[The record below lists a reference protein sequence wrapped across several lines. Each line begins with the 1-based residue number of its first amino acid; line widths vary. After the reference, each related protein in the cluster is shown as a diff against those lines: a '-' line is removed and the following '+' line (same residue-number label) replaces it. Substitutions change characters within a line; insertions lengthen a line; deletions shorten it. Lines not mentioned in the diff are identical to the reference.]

1 VQNFEGRAG
10 RRRGRS
16 GAAEGQGRERAG
28 ERQREGGGKAATRG
42 EDGTHWAGNLS
53 APIRS
58 MRAPMPE
65 PVKRNQR
72 YMPGLDGLR
81 AIAVLAVIAFHLG
94 FDWAPGGMLGVGVF
108 FTLSGYLI
116 SDILLSQLN
125 ARGGIKL
132 APFWLARARRLLP
145 ALFLMLLIV
154 TAWVTIFG
162 PAQPDQFRKGVLS
175 AIFYVNNWEQIFAN
189 VSYFARFEAEGP
201 LDHLWSL
208 SVEEQFYILW
218 PFLLLLGTKLVR
230 ERPLPSGVRPRLA
243 LLTIAGAVASSIL
256 MFVLYEPSLDPS
268 RIYFG
273 TDTRAAGLLFGAA
286 LAMVWPSR
294 KLSRRIAPQARNTLD
309 AMGVAGLAI
318 IALMIWRTGELSAF
332 NYRGGFVLLS
342 LATVMVLMPLTH
354 PACRLGAWLGVRP
367 LRWVGVRSYGIYL
380 WQTPIIVLTS
390 PQGPHGD
397 SLTRSLLQVAAIFAV
412 AALSWHFVEEPIR
425 HGAIGRFFARR
436 RAVGWKWETFA
447 PPMRVAI
454 VGLGLVLVI
463 AAAGMAGLNSTSAE
477 GNDVRVEQAR
487 AEGTTKPPPLTKA
500 QAEDSTKSQCKA
512 VVHIG
517 DSTSEGLDNAEYLP
531 EEGQRIPARY
541 GEVGVK
547 EVHMEVQGATSIEE
561 QFEGNP
567 NAQEV
572 AAAWKAEG
580 FKGCWVLALG
590 TNEAA
595 NVAAGSTIGERE
607 RIEKMMTI
615 IGDEPVLWVNVR
627 SIVPPGDP
635 YSKENMEKWDEELEA
650 ACDSYPNMRVYDWA
664 SDVKDDWFIEDGI
677 HFTSPGYAAR
687 AQLIA
692 LALAHAFPEKGET
705 EGGSKNC
712 VVS

>member
-1 VQNFEGRAG
+1 
-10 RRRGRS
+10 
-16 GAAEGQGRERAG
+16 
-28 ERQREGGGKAATRG
+28 
-42 EDGTHWAGNLS
+42 
-53 APIRS
+53 
-58 MRAPMPE
+58 MPE

-81 AIAVLAVIAFHLG
+81 AIAVLSVIAFHLG

-125 ARGGIKL
+125 ARGRIKL
-132 APFWLARARRLLP
+132 TAFWLARARRLLP

-162 PAQPDQFRKGVLS
+162 PAQPDQFRKGVVS
-175 AIFYVNNWEQIFAN
+175 AIFYVNNWEQIFAD

-273 TDTRAAGLLFGAA
+273 TDTRAGGLLFGAA

-309 AMGVAGLAI
+309 AMGIAGLAI
-318 IALMIWRTGELSAF
+318 IALLIWRTGELSAF

-354 PACRLGAWLGVRP
+354 PACRLGTWLGVRP

-390 PQGPHGD
+390 PQGIHGD

-412 AALSWHFVEEPIR
+412 AALSWRFVEEPIR

-454 VGLGLVLVI
+454 VSLGVMLLV
-463 AAAGMAGLNSTSAE
+463 AAAGMAGVNSTTAE

-487 AEGTTKPPPLTKA
+487 AEGTTKAPPLTKA

-531 EEGQRIPARY
+531 QEGQRIPARY
-541 GEVGVK
+541 AEVGAK

-595 NVAAGSTIGERE
+595 NVAAGSTVGERE

>member
-1 VQNFEGRAG
+1 
-10 RRRGRS
+10 
-16 GAAEGQGRERAG
+16 
-28 ERQREGGGKAATRG
+28 
-42 EDGTHWAGNLS
+42 
-53 APIRS
+53 
-58 MRAPMPE
+58 MPE

-81 AIAVLAVIAFHLG
+81 AIAVIAVILFHLG

-116 SDILLSQLN
+116 TDILLGQLN
-125 ARGGIKL
+125 ARGRIKL
-132 APFWLARARRLLP
+132 VAFWLARARRLLP
-145 ALFLMLLIV
+145 ALFVMLAIV
-154 TAWVTIFG
+154 VAWVTIFG
-162 PAQPDQFRKGVLS
+162 PAQPDQFRKGVIS
-175 AIFYVNNWEQIFAN
+175 AVFYVNNWQQIFAN

-208 SVEEQFYILW
+208 SVEEQFYIVW
-218 PFLLLLGTKLVR
+218 PFLLLLGVKLVR

-243 LLTIAGAVASSIL
+243 LLTIAGALASTIL
-256 MFVLYEPSLDPS
+256 MAILYKPSLDPS

-273 TDTRAAGLLFGAA
+273 TDTRSAGLLFGAA

-294 KLSRRIAPQARNTLD
+294 KLSRGIAPQARNTLD
-309 AMGVAGLAI
+309 AMGVAGLLI
-318 IALMIWRTGELSAF
+318 IALMIWQTGELSSF
-332 NYRGGFVLLS
+332 LYRGGFMVLS

-354 PACRLGAWLGVRP
+354 PACRLGGWLGVRP

-380 WQTPIIVLTS
+380 WQTPVIVLTS
-390 PQGPHGD
+390 PQGIHGH
-397 SLTRSLLQVAAIFAV
+397 SLVRSLLQVAAIFAI
-412 AALSWHFVEEPIR
+412 AAASWHFVEEPIR

-436 RAVGWKWETFA
+436 RSVGWKWETFA
-447 PPMRVAI
+447 PGMRVWI
-454 VGLGLVLVI
+454 VSLGVVLLV
-463 AAAGMAGLNSTSAE
+463 AAAGMAGVNSSSAE
-477 GNDVRVEQAR
+477 GEDIRVEQAR

-500 QAEDSTKSQCKA
+500 QAEDSTKSACKA

-531 EEGQRIPARY
+531 QEGERIPARY
-541 GEVGVK
+541 AEVGVK

-561 QFEGNP
+561 QFEGHP

-572 AAAWKAEG
+572 AAAWQAEG
-580 FKGCWVLALG
+580 FQGCWVLALG

-595 NVAAGSTIGERE
+595 NVAAGSTVGERE
-607 RIEKMMTI
+607 RIEKMMAI

-627 SIVPPGDP
+627 SLVEAGDP
-635 YSKENMEKWDEELEA
+635 YSKENMQKWDEELVA
-650 ACDSYPNMRVYDWA
+650 ACNSYPNMRVYDWA

-705 EGGSKNC
+705 EGGSKSC

>member
-1 VQNFEGRAG
+1 
-10 RRRGRS
+10 
-16 GAAEGQGRERAG
+16 
-28 ERQREGGGKAATRG
+28 
-42 EDGTHWAGNLS
+42 
-53 APIRS
+53 
-58 MRAPMPE
+58 MPE

-81 AIAVLAVIAFHLG
+81 AIAVLAVVLFHLG

-116 SDILLSQLN
+116 TDILLGQLN
-125 ARGGIKL
+125 ARGRIKL
-132 APFWLARARRLLP
+132 TAFWLARARRLLP
-145 ALFLMLLIV
+145 ALFLMLAIV
-154 TAWVTIFG
+154 VAWVTIFG
-162 PAQPDQFRKGVLS
+162 PAQPDEFRKGVVS
-175 AIFYVNNWEQIFAN
+175 AVFYVNNWQQIFAEA
-189 VSYFARFEAEGP
+189 SYFARFEAEGP

-218 PFLLLLGTKLVR
+218 PFLLLIGVKLVH

-243 LLTIAGAVASSIL
+243 LLAVAGAIASSIL
-256 MFVLYEPSLDPS
+256 MAVLYEPSFDPS
-268 RIYFG
+268 RLYFG
-273 TDTRAAGLLFGAA
+273 TDTRAAALLFGAA

-309 AMGVAGLAI
+309 AVGAAGLLI
-318 IALMIWRTGELSAF
+318 IAIMIWQVGELSPF
-332 NYRGGFVLLS
+332 LYRGGFVILS
-342 LATVMVLMPLTH
+342 LATVMALMPLTH

-380 WQTPIIVLTS
+380 WQTPVIVLTT
-390 PQGPHGD
+390 PQGIHDD
-397 SLTRSLLQVAAIFAV
+397 SLLRALLQVAAIFAI
-412 AALSWHFVEEPIR
+412 AALSWRFVEEPIR

-436 RAVGWKWETFA
+436 RAVGWKWESFA
-447 PPMRVAI
+447 PGMRVAI
-454 VGLGLVLVI
+454 VGLGVVLVV

-477 GNDVRVEQAR
+477 GNNVRVEQAR

-500 QAEDSTKSQCKA
+500 QAEDSTKSSCKA

-517 DSTSEGLDNAEYLP
+517 DSTSEGLDDAEYLP
-531 EEGQRIPARY
+531 IEAQRIPARY
-541 GEVGVK
+541 EEVGAK
-547 EVHMEVQGATSIEE
+547 EVHMEVTGATSIEE
-561 QFEGNP
+561 RFEGNP

-595 NVAAGSTIGERE
+595 NVAAGSTVTERE
-607 RIEKMMTI
+607 RIEKMMAI

-627 SIVPPGDP
+627 SLVEAGDP
-635 YSKENMEKWDEELEA
+635 YSKGNMEKWDEELVA
-650 ACDSYPNMRVYDWA
+650 ACASYPNMRVYDWA
-664 SDVKDDWFIEDGI
+664 ADVKDDWFIEDGI

-692 LALAHAFPEKGET
+692 NALAHSFPEKGET

>member
-1 VQNFEGRAG
+1 
-10 RRRGRS
+10 
-16 GAAEGQGRERAG
+16 
-28 ERQREGGGKAATRG
+28 
-42 EDGTHWAGNLS
+42 
-53 APIRS
+53 
-58 MRAPMPE
+58 MPE

-81 AIAVLAVIAFHLG
+81 AIAVLSVIAFHLG

-125 ARGGIKL
+125 ARGRIKL
-132 APFWLARARRLLP
+132 AAFWLARARRLLP
-145 ALFLMLLIV
+145 ALFLMLAIV

-175 AIFYVNNWEQIFAN
+175 AIFYANNWEQIFAN

-243 LLTIAGAVASSIL
+243 LLTIAGAVVSSIL
-256 MFVLYEPSLDPS
+256 MFFLYEPSLDPS

-273 TDTRAAGLLFGAA
+273 TDTRAGGLLFGAA

-390 PQGPHGD
+390 PQGLHGD

-425 HGAIGRFFARR
+425 RGAIGRFFARR

-463 AAAGMAGLNSTSAE
+463 AAAGMAGVNSTSAE

-595 NVAAGSTIGERE
+595 NVAAGSNVGERE

-635 YSKENMEKWDEELEA
+635 YSKENMAKWDEELVS
-650 ACDSYPNMRVYDWA
+650 ACASYSNMRVYDWA

>member
-1 VQNFEGRAG
+1 
-10 RRRGRS
+10 
-16 GAAEGQGRERAG
+16 
-28 ERQREGGGKAATRG
+28 
-42 EDGTHWAGNLS
+42 
-53 APIRS
+53 
-58 MRAPMPE
+58 MPE
-65 PVKRNQR
+65 PVKRNRR

-81 AIAVLAVIAFHLG
+81 AIAVLSVILFHLG

-116 SDILLSQLN
+116 TDILLGQLN
-125 ARGGIKL
+125 ARGRIKL
-132 APFWLARARRLLP
+132 AAFWLARARRLLP
-145 ALFLMLLIV
+145 ALFLMLAIV
-154 TAWVTIFG
+154 VAWVTIFG
-162 PAQPDQFRKGVLS
+162 PAQPDEFRKGVVS
-175 AIFYVNNWEQIFAN
+175 AIFYVNNWQQIFAEA
-189 VSYFARFEAEGP
+189 SYFARFEAEGP

-218 PFLLLLGTKLVR
+218 PFLLLIGVKLVH

-243 LLTIAGAVASSIL
+243 LLTIAGAIVSAIL
-256 MFVLYEPSLDPS
+256 MAVLYKPSFDPS
-268 RIYFG
+268 RLYFG
-273 TDTRAAGLLFGAA
+273 TDTRANELLIGAA

-294 KLSRRIAPQARNTLD
+294 KLSRRITPQARNTLD
-309 AMGVAGLAI
+309 ALGVVGLLV
-318 IALMIWRTGELSAF
+318 IALMVWQVGELSPF
-332 NYRGGFVLLS
+332 LYRGGFVILS
-342 LATVMVLMPLTH
+342 LATVMALMPLTH
-354 PACRLGAWLGVRP
+354 PACRLGAWMGVLP

-380 WQTPIIVLTS
+380 WQTPVIVLTT
-390 PQGPHGD
+390 PQGIHDD
-397 SLTRSLLQVAAIFAV
+397 SLVRAALQVAAIFAI
-412 AALSWHFVEEPIR
+412 AALSWRFVEEPIR

-447 PPMRVAI
+447 PGMRVAI
-454 VGLGLVLVI
+454 VGMGIVLVV

-500 QAEDSTKSQCKA
+500 QAEDSTKSSCKA

-517 DSTSEGLDNAEYLP
+517 DSTSEGLDDAEYLP
-531 EEGQRIPARY
+531 LESQRIPARY
-541 GEVGVK
+541 AEVGAK

-561 QFEGNP
+561 RFEGHP

-595 NVAAGSTIGERE
+595 NVAAGSTITERE
-607 RIEKMMTI
+607 RIEKMMAI
-615 IGDEPVLWVNVR
+615 IGTEPVLWVNVR
-627 SIVPPGDP
+627 SLVEAGDP
-635 YSKENMEKWDEELEA
+635 YSKENMEKWDEELVA
-650 ACDSYPNMRVYDWA
+650 ACANYPNMRVYDWA

-692 LALAHAFPEKGET
+692 NALAHAFPEKGVT

>member
-1 VQNFEGRAG
+1 
-10 RRRGRS
+10 
-16 GAAEGQGRERAG
+16 
-28 ERQREGGGKAATRG
+28 
-42 EDGTHWAGNLS
+42 
-53 APIRS
+53 
-58 MRAPMPE
+58 MPE
-65 PVKRNQR
+65 PVKRDQR

-116 SDILLSQLN
+116 TDILLAQLN
-125 ARGGIKL
+125 ARGRIKL

-145 ALFLMLLIV
+145 ALFVMLAIV
-154 TAWVTIFG
+154 VAWVTVFG
-162 PAQPDQFRKGVLS
+162 PAQPDQFREGVIS
-175 AIFYVNNWEQIFAN
+175 AIFYINNWQQIFAD

-218 PFLLLLGTKLVR
+218 PFLLLIGVKLVH
-230 ERPLPSGVRPRLA
+230 ERPLSSGVRPRLA
-243 LLTIAGAVASSIL
+243 LLTIAGAIASSIL
-256 MFVLYEPSLDPS
+256 MAVLYEPSFDPS
-268 RIYFG
+268 RLYFG
-273 TDTRAAGLLFGAA
+273 TDTRAGGLLFGAA

-309 AMGVAGLAI
+309 ALGVAGLLV
-318 IALMIWRTGELSAF
+318 IALMIWRNGELAPF
-332 NYRGGFVLLS
+332 LYRGGFVVLS
-342 LATVMVLMPLTH
+342 LATVLVLMPLTH
-354 PACRLGAWLGVRP
+354 PACRLGKWLGVLP
-367 LRWVGVRSYGIYL
+367 LRWIGVRSYAIYL
-380 WQTPIIVLTS
+380 WQTPVIVLTT
-390 PQGPHGD
+390 PQGVQHED
-397 SLTRSLLQVAAIFAV
+397 DLVRSVLQVAAILGI
-412 AALSWHFVEEPIR
+412 AALSWRFVEEPIR

-447 PPMRVAI
+447 PPMRAAI
-454 VGLGLVLVI
+454 VATGLVLLI
-463 AAAGMAGLNSTSAE
+463 AAGGMAGINSTSSAQGE
-477 GNDVRVEQAR
+477 EARVEQAN

-500 QAEDSTKSQCKA
+500 QAEDSTKSSCKA

-517 DSTSEGLDNAEYLP
+517 DSTSEGLDDAEYLP
-531 EEGQRIPARY
+531 IESQRIPARY
-541 GEVGVK
+541 AEVGAK

-561 QFEGNP
+561 QFEGMP

-595 NVAAGSTIGERE
+595 NVAAGSTITERE
-607 RIEKMMTI
+607 RIEKMMAI

-627 SIVPPGDP
+627 SLVEAGDP
-635 YSKENMEKWDEELEA
+635 YSKENMEKWDEELVT

-664 SDVKDDWFIEDGI
+664 SAVKEEWFIEDGI

-712 VVS
+712 LVS

>member
-1 VQNFEGRAG
+1 
-10 RRRGRS
+10 
-16 GAAEGQGRERAG
+16 
-28 ERQREGGGKAATRG
+28 
-42 EDGTHWAGNLS
+42 
-53 APIRS
+53 
-58 MRAPMPE
+58 MPE

-81 AIAVLAVIAFHLG
+81 AIAVIAVILFHLG

-116 SDILLSQLN
+116 TDILLSQLN
-125 ARGGIKL
+125 ALGRIDLL
-132 APFWLARARRLLP
+132 AFWFARARRLLP
-145 ALFLMLLIV
+145 ALFLMLAIV
-154 TAWVTIFG
+154 VAWVTVFG
-162 PAQPDQFRKGVLS
+162 PAQPDQFRKGVIS
-175 AIFYVNNWEQIFAN
+175 AILYVNNWQQIFAD

-208 SVEEQFYILW
+208 SVEEQFYIVW
-218 PFLLLLGTKLVR
+218 PFLLLIGVKLVH
-230 ERPLPSGVRPRLA
+230 ESPTPSGLRPRLA
-243 LLTIAGAVASSIL
+243 LLAIAGAVASSIL
-256 MFVLYEPSLDPS
+256 MAVLYEPSFDPS
-268 RIYFG
+268 RLYFG
-273 TDTRAAGLLFGAA
+273 TDTRAGGLLFGAA

-294 KLSRRIAPQARNTLD
+294 KLNRRIAPQARNTLD
-309 AMGVAGLAI
+309 ALGVAGLVV
-318 IALMIWRTGELSAF
+318 IALMIWRSGELSPF
-332 NYRGGFVLLS
+332 LYRGGFVLLS

-354 PACRLGAWLGVRP
+354 PACRLGTWLGVRP

-380 WQTPIIVLTS
+380 WQTPVIVLTT
-390 PQGPHGD
+390 PQGVQHD
-397 SLTRSLLQVAAIFAV
+397 DDLVRSLLQVAAILAIS
-412 AALSWHFVEEPIR
+412 ALSWRFVEEPIR

-436 RAVGWKWETFA
+436 RKVGWKWETFA

-454 VGLGLVLVI
+454 VAMGLVLAI
-463 AAAGMAGLNSTSAE
+463 AAAGMAGVRSTSTAQGE
-477 GNDVRVEQAR
+477 NSRVEQAR

-500 QAEDSTKSQCKA
+500 QAEDSTRSSCKA

-517 DSTSEGLDNAEYLP
+517 DSTSEGLDDPEYLP
-531 EEGQRIPARY
+531 NESLRIPARY
-541 GEVGVK
+541 TEVGAR

-561 QFEGNP
+561 QFEGMP

-580 FKGCWVLALG
+580 FEGCWVLALG

-595 NVAAGSTIGERE
+595 NVAAGSAVTEGE
-607 RIEKMMTI
+607 RIEKMMAI

-627 SIVPPGDP
+627 SLVEAGDP
-635 YSKENMEKWDEELEA
+635 YSKGNMEKWDEELVA
-650 ACDSYPNMRVYDWA
+650 ACDSYPDMRVYDWA

-692 LALAHAFPEKGET
+692 QALAHAFPEKGET

>member
-1 VQNFEGRAG
+1 
-10 RRRGRS
+10 
-16 GAAEGQGRERAG
+16 
-28 ERQREGGGKAATRG
+28 
-42 EDGTHWAGNLS
+42 
-53 APIRS
+53 
-58 MRAPMPE
+58 MPE

-81 AIAVLAVIAFHLG
+81 AIAVLSVIAFHLG

-116 SDILLSQLN
+116 TDILLAQLN
-125 ARGGIKL
+125 ARGRIKL
-132 APFWLARARRLLP
+132 TAFWLARARRLLP
-145 ALFLMLLIV
+145 ALFVMLAIV
-154 TAWVTIFG
+154 VAWVTIFG
-162 PAQPDQFRKGVLS
+162 PAQPLQFRENVIS
-175 AIFYVNNWEQIFAN
+175 AIFYVNNWQQIFADA
-189 VSYFARFEAEGP
+189 SYFARFEAEGP

-208 SVEEQFYILW
+208 SVEEQFYIVW
-218 PFLLLLGTKLVR
+218 PFLLLLGVKLVH

-243 LLTIAGAVASSIL
+243 LLAIAGAIASSIL
-256 MFVLYEPSLDPS
+256 MAVLYEPSFDPS
-268 RIYFG
+268 RLYFG
-273 TDTRAAGLLFGAA
+273 TDTRAGGLLFGAA

-309 AMGVAGLAI
+309 ALGVFGLLVIAI
-318 IALMIWRTGELSAF
+318 MVWRVGELSPF
-332 NYRGGFVLLS
+332 LYRGGFVILS
-342 LATVMVLMPLTH
+342 LATVLALMPLTH
-354 PACRLGAWLGVRP
+354 PACRLGAVLGAPP

-380 WQTPIIVLTS
+380 WQTPVIVLTT
-390 PQGPHGD
+390 PQGTQHQD
-397 SLTRSLLQVAAIFAV
+397 DLVRSLLQVAAIFAI
-412 AALSWHFVEEPIR
+412 AALSWRFIEEPIR

-454 VGLGLVLVI
+454 VGMGLVLVI

-477 GNDVRVEQAR
+477 GNDVRLEQAR

-500 QAEDSTKSQCKA
+500 QAEDSTRSKCKA

-517 DSTSEGLDNAEYLP
+517 DSTSEGLDNPEYLP
-531 EEGQRIPARY
+531 DEKDRIPARY
-541 GEVGVK
+541 AEVGVR
-547 EVHMEVQGATSIEE
+547 ETHMEVQGATSIEE

-572 AAAWKAEG
+572 AEAWKNEG

-595 NVAAGSTIGERE
+595 NVAAGSTVTERE
-607 RIEKMMTI
+607 RIDKMMAI
-615 IGDEPVLWVNVR
+615 IGDEPALWVNVR
-627 SIVPPGDP
+627 SLVEAGDP
-635 YSKENMEKWDEELEA
+635 YSKENMEKWDEELVA
-650 ACDSYPNMRVYDWA
+650 ACATYPDMRVYDWA

-692 LALAHAFPEKGET
+692 QALAHAFPEKGET
-705 EGGSKNC
+705 EGGSENC